1 MKEKK
6 RDIIFLRWLP
16 LLLICVYVVFP
27 IYWSINTAFK
37 TESEILGKTVT
48 YVPKMQQSLILWM
61 HGQM

>member
-27 IYWSINTAFK
+27 IYWAINTALK
-37 TESEILGKTVT
+37 TEPEILGK
-48 YVPKMQQSLILWM
+48 QLLIF
-61 HGQM
+61 QKI